1 MFQFFKKIYYIINI
15 FSNRIIEV
23 LDKSATQINKIRN
36 HLNSKDRLSQFLVIN
51 FFIAIVIFIMFKN
64 STAALCYLIISMLVL
79 LYEDALSFLIS
90 ALKLINKL
98 IFKFPS
104 FFKVLSIA
112 IATLVFFTLFSIVS
126 FVVAA
131 IFTDSFISENDFFA
145 YILACLFSSLFA
157 MMLLSLSYNYV
168 FYKNLKSDSAF
179 YTVNTLLYFIIGICF
194 TALFGL
200 KDAIINYAEWYIT
213 VENSKELAKLFYST
227 YHFTIADAVTILLYW
242 IFALSLCFQTT
253 HKVAKKVV
261 TNQNNSKSVNENESN
276 SE

>member
-15 FSNRIIEV
+15 YANRIVEV
-23 LDKSATQINKIRN
+23 IDKSATQINKIRN
-36 HLNSKDRLSQFLVIN
+36 YLNSKDRLLQFLIIN
-51 FFIAIVIFIMFKN
+51 LFSAIVIFIMFKN
-64 STAALCYLIISMLVL
+64 STAALCYLIISMYTL
-79 LYEDALSFLIS
+79 LYDAILSFLIS
-90 ALKLINKL
+90 ALKLISKL
-98 IFKFPS
+98 ILKLPE
-104 FFKVLSIA
+104 FFKVLFIV
-112 IATLVFFTLFSIVS
+112 IATLVFFILLSIAS
-126 FVVAA
+126 FVAA
-131 IFTDSFISENDFFA
+131 VIFTDSFISINDFFT
-145 YILACLFSSLFA
+145 YIIVCLFSSLFA

-168 FYKNLKSDSAF
+168 FYKNLNSDSAF

-213 VENSKELAKLFYST
+213 VENGKELAKLFYST

-253 HKVAKKVV
+253 HKVAKKAV
-261 TNQNNSKSVNENESN
+261 TNQNNSKSVNKNESN

>member
-15 FSNRIIEV
+15 YANRIVEAI
-23 LDKSATQINKIRN
+23 DKSATQINKIRN
-36 HLNSKDRLSQFLVIN
+36 YLNSKDRLLQFLIIN
-51 FFIAIVIFIMFKN
+51 LFSAIVIFIMFKN
-64 STAALCYLIISMLVL
+64 STAALCYLIISMYTL
-79 LYEDALSFLIS
+79 LYDAILSFLTS
-90 ALKLINKL
+90 ALKIISKL
-98 IFKFPS
+98 ILKLPV
-104 FFKVLSIA
+104 FFKVLSIV
-112 IATLVFFTLFSIVS
+112 IATLVFFILFSLAS
-126 FVVAA
+126 FVVAV

-145 YILACLFSSLFA
+145 YILTCLFSSLFA
-157 MMLLSLSYNYV
+157 MMLLSLLYNYV
-168 FYKNLKSDSAF
+168 FYKNSNSDLAF

-213 VENSKELAKLFYST
+213 VENVKELAKLFYST
-227 YHFTIADAVTILLYW
+227 YHFTIADAITILMYW

-253 HKVAKKVV
+253 HKVAKKAV

>member
-1 MFQFFKKIYYIINI
+1 VFQFFKKIYYIINI

-98 IFKFPS
+98 ILKFPS

>member
-15 FSNRIIEV
+15 YANRIVEAI
-23 LDKSATQINKIRN
+23 DKSATQINKIRN
-36 HLNSKDRLSQFLVIN
+36 YLNSKDRLLQFLIIN
-51 FFIAIVIFIMFKN
+51 LFSAIVIFIMFKN
-64 STAALCYLIISMLVL
+64 STAALCYLIISMYTL
-79 LYEDALSFLIS
+79 LYDAILSFLIS
-90 ALKLINKL
+90 ALKLISKL
-98 IFKFPS
+98 ILKLPE
-104 FFKVLSIA
+104 FFKVLSIV
-112 IATLVFFTLFSIVS
+112 IATLVFFILLSIAS
-126 FVVAA
+126 FVAA
-131 IFTDSFISENDFFA
+131 VIFTDSFISINDFFT
-145 YILACLFSSLFA
+145 YIIVCLFSSLFA

-168 FYKNLKSDSAF
+168 FYKNLNSDSAF

-213 VENSKELAKLFYST
+213 VENGKELAKLFYST
-227 YHFTIADAVTILLYW
+227 YHFTIADAVTILMYW

-253 HKVAKKVV
+253 HKVAKKAV

>member
-1 MFQFFKKIYYIINI
+1 VFQLFKKIYYIINI
-15 FSNRIIEV
+15 CANRIVEV
-23 LDKSATQINKIRN
+23 IDKSATKINNIRIY
-36 HLNSKDRLSQFLVIN
+36 LNSKDRLLKFLAIN

-64 STAALCYLIISMLVL
+64 STTALCYLIISMYAL
-79 LYEDALSFLIS
+79 LYDATLSFLIS
-90 ALKLINKL
+90 ALKLISKL
-98 IFKFPS
+98 ILKLPE
-104 FFKVLSIA
+104 FFKVLSIV
-112 IATLVFFTLFSIVS
+112 IATLVFFILLSIAS
-126 FVVAA
+126 FVAA
-131 IFTDSFISENDFFA
+131 VIFTDSFISENDFFA

-168 FYKNLKSDSAF
+168 FYKNLNSDLAF

-213 VENSKELAKLFYST
+213 VENGKELAKLFYST

-253 HKVAKKVV
+253 HKVAKKAV

>member
-1 MFQFFKKIYYIINI
+1 MFQLFKKIYYIINI
-15 FSNRIIEV
+15 CANRIVEV
-23 LDKSATQINKIRN
+23 IDKSATKINNIRIY
-36 HLNSKDRLSQFLVIN
+36 LNSKDRLLKFLAIN

-64 STAALCYLIISMLVL
+64 STTALCYLIISMYAL
-79 LYEDALSFLIS
+79 LYDATLSFLIS
-90 ALKLINKL
+90 ALKLISKL
-98 IFKFPS
+98 ILKLPE
-104 FFKVLSIA
+104 FFKVLSIV
-112 IATLVFFTLFSIVS
+112 IATLVFFILLSIAS
-126 FVVAA
+126 FVAA
-131 IFTDSFISENDFFA
+131 VIFTDSFISENDFFA

-168 FYKNLKSDSAF
+168 FYKNLNSDLAF

-213 VENSKELAKLFYST
+213 VENGKELAKLFYST

-253 HKVAKKVV
+253 HKVAKKAV

>member
-15 FSNRIIEV
+15 YANRIVEV
-23 LDKSATQINKIRN
+23 IDKSATQINKIRN
-36 HLNSKDRLSQFLVIN
+36 YLNSKDRLLQFLIIN
-51 FFIAIVIFIMFKN
+51 LFSAIVIFIMFKN
-64 STAALCYLIISMLVL
+64 STAALCYLIISMYTL
-79 LYEDALSFLIS
+79 LYDAILSFLIS
-90 ALKLINKL
+90 ALKLISKL
-98 IFKFPS
+98 ILKLPE
-104 FFKVLSIA
+104 FFKVLFIV
-112 IATLVFFTLFSIVS
+112 IATLVFFILLSIAS
-126 FVVAA
+126 FVAA
-131 IFTDSFISENDFFA
+131 VIFTDSFISINDFFT
-145 YILACLFSSLFA
+145 YIIVCLFSSLFA

-168 FYKNLKSDSAF
+168 FYKNLNSDSAF

-213 VENSKELAKLFYST
+213 VENGKELAKLFYST

-253 HKVAKKVV
+253 HKVAKKAV